1 MIVVVLTLFPIFY
14 LLLFAATE
22 GKKSI
27 KAWWISSMTGF
38 ALGAVCY
45 EVRGSGIHYST
56 VQCVCCEVGGSAPYI
71 ILRYPPGT
79 LHHIALYR

>member
-45 EVRGSGIHYST
+45 EVRGSVHYIAYIT
-56 VQCVCCEVGGSAPYI
+56 VQYNVCAV
-71 ILRYPPGT
+71 R
-79 LHHIALYR
+79 